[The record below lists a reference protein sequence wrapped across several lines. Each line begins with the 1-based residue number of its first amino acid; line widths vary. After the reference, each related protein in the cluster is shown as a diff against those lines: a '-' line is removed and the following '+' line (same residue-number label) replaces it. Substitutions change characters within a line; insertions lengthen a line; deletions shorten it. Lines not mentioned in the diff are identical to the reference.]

1 MENIIKVS
9 DIYRTGGKITNPI
22 ECLFLGFC
30 AKYLGKHGYKLSFEG
45 VDVSTVKESNMF
57 IVLQYYRDNIIGLEL
72 EDSGEYYY
80 GRVPFSLMDKD
91 FEENEPCFA
100 VKDCSEWLFNHTE
113 GGYNQNAIL
122 FAPAGVV
129 INELY
134 VNLVAYVTIHRLLNG
149 FPKVFSMDFAKSKV
163 FVAKTG
169 KNWDIVDLFILLKN
183 TNAIKS
189 FVTLKL
195 PNFESAIS
203 QLGFEAYYREISLF
217 TDYSEY
223 DLMEDSYEKN
233 GKKKVR
239 EYLQIPV
246 KLKIEEFKKYFQEG
260 DICFLYKHDKGL
272 VDDPIK
278 CIKSCKI
285 ARIDKADKNGVTL
298 SVLNRIDTPISL
310 KKRVESM
317 TDRARELYES
327 DMGYYRKYSMPSES
341 YSWHDIGVESR
352 IHLEDCFIGTLNCD
366 DDTVQWFV
374 KDGKEFQLELSC
386 PDSVYAILCEYGI
399 EFNRERF
406 EELYFTEGG
415 SRYLSEVVGE

>member
-1 MENIIKVS
+1 MENIIKVN
-9 DIYRTGGKITNPI
+9 DIYRTGGEIKNPI

-30 AKYLGKHGYKLSFEG
+30 SKYLGKHGYKLSFEG
-45 VDVSTVKESNMF
+45 VDVTAVENSSMF
-57 IVLQYYRDNIIGLEL
+57 IILQYYRDNIIGLEL
-72 EDSGEYYY
+72 EESGDYYY
-80 GRVPFSLMDKD
+80 DRVTFSSLDKD
-91 FEENEPCFA
+91 FEENEPYFS
-100 VKDCSEWLFNHTE
+100 VKDCSEWVFNHLE
-113 GGYNQNAIL
+113 DGYNKNTIM
-122 FAPAGVV
+122 FAPSGIV

-149 FPKVFSMDFAKSKV
+149 YPKVFTMDFSKSKV

-169 KNWDIVDLFILLKN
+169 KNWDVVDLFILVKN
-183 TNAIKS
+183 TNAVS
-189 FVTLKL
+189 NFVTLKL
-195 PNFESAIS
+195 PNYESALN
-203 QLGFEAYYREISLF
+203 QLGFEAYYREIQLT

-246 KLKIEEFKKYFQEG
+246 KLKIEEFVKYFDEG

-278 CIKSCKI
+278 SIKSCKI
-285 ARIDKADKNGVTL
+285 ARIDKVTKQGVTF

-310 KKRVESM
+310 KKHVEAM
-317 TDRARELYES
+317 TDRARELYEE
-327 DMGYYRKYSMPSES
+327 DGNYYRKYSLQKETL
-341 YSWHDIGVESR
+341 SWQDFGVESR
-352 IHLEDCFIGTLNCD
+352 IHLEEYFIGTLNCD
-366 DDTVQWFV
+366 DSTVQWFE
-374 KDGKEFQLELSC
+374 KDGREFQLELSC

-406 EELYFTEGG
+406 EEMYFTEGG